1 MVQLQGKIL
10 TDTWVKA
17 TWAEYL
23 AIVESPEY
31 AQAKCYYAQGRL
43 RIEMSPLGNDH
54 ARDDSIIGYAIH
66 LFAALKTIRLNGN
79 HNCSYRQIG
88 IKEIQPD
95 QSYYIGKNAKAI
107 PRGTKIIDLDQYP
120 APNLVIEIGDTSIR
134 DDQGE
139 KRLIYEDLG
148 VEEYWIVDVQNSS
161 IIALAMKN
169 NGSEKITESCL
180 LPGLKIKT
188 LETALRKSW
197 DVDHGEVGAWLM
209 SEFQK

>member
-17 TWAEYL
+17 SWAEYL

-31 AQAKCYYAQGRL
+31 EKAKCYYAQGRL

-54 ARDDSIIGYAIH
+54 ASDHLTIIQAIS
-66 LFAALKTIRLNGN
+66 LFTAVNNIRLNGKD
-79 HNCSYRQIG
+79 NCSYRKTG
-88 IKEIQPD
+88 FKEVQPD
-95 QSYYIGKNAKAI
+95 VSYYIGKNAKAI

-169 NGSEKITESCL
+169 NGREKITESRL
-180 LPGLKIKT
+180 LPGLKINILT
-188 LETALRKSW
+188 TALQKSRTS
-197 DVDHGEVGAWLM
+197 DHGEIGAWLI